1 LTEKQVTELIAR
13 HERGAH
19 IDELAASFDIHRT
32 TVMTHLDRAGA
43 ERRTG
48 VIQRHLEEARALYES
63 GTSLADV
70 ASHFSVDSE
79 TVRRTFKNAGISLR
93 PRRGWQY

>member
-1 LTEKQVTELIAR
+1 M
-13 HERGAH
+13 HERGAP
-19 IDELAASFDIHRT
+19 IDELATSFGIHRT
-32 TVMTHLDRAGA
+32 TVMTHLDRASA

-48 VIQRHLEEARALYES
+48 LIQRHLNEARGLYES
-63 GTSLADV
+63 GLSLAHV
-70 ASHFSVDSE
+70 AKHFGVDAE

>member
-1 LTEKQVTELIAR
+1 
-13 HERGAH
+13 
-19 IDELAASFDIHRT
+19 
-32 TVMTHLDRAGA
+32 MTHLDRRGA

-48 VIQRHLEEARALYES
+48 VIQRHLDEAHTLYES
-63 GTSLADV
+63 GSSLAYV
-70 ASHFSVDSE
+70 AKHFGVDSE